1 MSVFMRT
8 FSDARMLRAGLLV
21 RRSRR
26 IVALTFAFKRVC
38 LNAHPFFFCIRLF
51 WLLRYSPVPLCTCL

>member
-38 LNAHPFFFCIRLF
+38 LNAHPFFFLYQAFLASSI
-51 WLLRYSPVPLCTCL
+51 